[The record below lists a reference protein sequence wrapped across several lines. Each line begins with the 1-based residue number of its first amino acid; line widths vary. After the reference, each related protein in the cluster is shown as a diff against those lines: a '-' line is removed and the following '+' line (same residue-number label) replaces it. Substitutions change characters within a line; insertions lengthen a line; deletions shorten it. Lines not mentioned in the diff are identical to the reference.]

1 MQGMFDIIPLDII
14 AGIGTLAL
22 VICGIVSCIKECNCE
37 EEEKGPSPSPLLTV
51 EEKNKWRTNWRSKKD
66 FIYEIV

>member
-51 EEKNKWRTNWRSKKD
+51 EEKNK
-66 FIYEIV
+66 

>member
-1 MQGMFDIIPLDII
+1 MFDIIPLDII

-22 VICGIVSCIKECNCE
+22 VICGIVSCIKNCNCE

-51 EEKNKWRTNWRSKKD
+51 EEKTNEEQIEEAKKTL
-66 FIYEIV
+66 YMK

>member
-51 EEKNKWRTNWRSKKD
+51 EEKTNEEQIEEAKKTL
-66 FIYEIV
+66 YMK

>member
-1 MQGMFDIIPLDII
+1 MFDIIPLDII

-37 EEEKGPSPSPLLTV
+37 EEEEKGPSPSPLLTV
-51 EEKNKWRTNWRSKKD
+51 EEKTNEEQIEEAKKTL
-66 FIYEIV
+66 YMK

>member
-1 MQGMFDIIPLDII
+1 MFDIIPLDII

-51 EEKNKWRTNWRSKKD
+51 EEKTNEEQIEEAKKTL
-66 FIYEIV
+66 YMK